1 MRNDQNN
8 LDLANNLSCMKP
20 YLSFQLLLIVL
31 FTLFSC
37 SSDSEDPT
45 PEPEPD
51 VVAPNVTF
59 NIAGSSNT
67 NSGTTPVFSNQITID
82 ISAQDA
88 GGVAKV
94 EAYINDQKVGE
105 DVTSPFQIVIDLTG
119 YTSKIPSSGKFQDY
133 MLKIVATDTSGNQGT
148 TEQVIHID
156 NELPAITNVSME
168 SGGVINGD
176 TNLVTFSVSDN
187 EGLSSVAAYMNNSL
201 LQQFT
206 DDNYEVNL
214 NSLNLSDGDNTLR
227 IVAIDLANNTA
238 TFEVPLIV
246 DNTGPEITLESLS
259 TNQIVDEALT
269 LTPEILDEYSDV
281 VSVEIL
287 VGEDSQV
294 LFEEVSPYEWTFDPE
309 LFTTGP
315 VSVFIKS
322 MDSMGNESI
331 SEYPIEIYRRL
342 IIINFPNQN
351 VNYERLSYYVF
362 ASSMEGELLSVQK
375 VDPENSSIVLNTSIN
390 MERNE
395 DFMLTFADQIAGR
408 FGETNELTTIQ
419 NIPRNIISEINLNA
433 KPQFRSNFNPTYP
446 IWFNINQNIWSNQDS
461 FWQLSGGGSFDTT
474 VFNVAYMPV
483 SGNPPPEQIAIEWFE
498 NISTNIQ
505 SEKVFLKL
513 LDRQN
518 KIGSYALI
526 DFEDLTN
533 DFILTPDLFINNSN
547 EFRQVEMISNGA
559 GNGEYGE
566 LWIRGYLNQSDF
578 ENNIYHDIESIG
590 YELSVV
596 NKEYW
601 FSNIFEQYRT
611 TVRLNN
617 YVVESIGEPQLS
629 YSPLDWSLSFTFNNN
644 IFSITENSNDEAIMG
659 QIFISD
665 NLDLH
670 QGGGTINVMNGREQS
685 YKWSLIYD
693 LKKQNN
699 VALPTIPS
707 ELTSWK
713 FYENYQAQ
721 DHTEKQVEIRKYENI
736 TSYLDYLNKVIKN
749 NTYWYLESPKK
760 EILYNSGNTGAYN
773 NPSHFILD

>member
-1 MRNDQNN
+1 
-8 LDLANNLSCMKP
+8 MKP